1 MGGKEAVAKK
11 KRRLKK
17 VEILGLAEE
26 ESREA
31 SCWKQ
36 ENRAKLDEITK
47 GGGVRER
54 EGGISTRKLTEESL
68 FSVCFGKE
76 EKKIQSKSP
85 PKKPTT

>member
-1 MGGKEAVAKK
+1 
-11 KRRLKK
+11 

-54 EGGISTRKLTEESL
+54 GGGISTRKLTEESL

-76 EKKIQSKSP
+76 GKKNPIKITP
-85 PKKPTT
+85 EKPTT